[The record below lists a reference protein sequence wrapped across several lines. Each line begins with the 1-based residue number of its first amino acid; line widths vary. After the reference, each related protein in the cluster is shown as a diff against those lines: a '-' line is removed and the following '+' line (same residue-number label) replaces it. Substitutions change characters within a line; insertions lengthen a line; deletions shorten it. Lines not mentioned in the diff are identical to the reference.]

1 MPLYLAPGLMA
12 ESPFHL
18 ADDSPQQLAALDLGS
33 NSFHMLVVQISNGR
47 IQVLDKLKE
56 MVRLAEGLDA
66 RDDLAEPV
74 AQRALD
80 CLERFGQRL
89 REIPPTNVRVVGTN
103 TLRRANNASNF
114 IRRAEAALGHTVE
127 IISGREE
134 ARLIYLGVSHA
145 LEDDF
150 ERRLVVDIGG
160 GSTELILGRRF
171 EPELMESLFMGCVGV
186 SRTYFADGRIRSAQ
200 FQEAINHAK
209 QELEPIERA
218 YSERGWDTVVG
229 ASGTILATQE
239 VLRAMGVDQS
249 CITFEGLEQIRRS
262 IVQAKTIDN
271 LSLPGLPAER
281 AAVFPGGLA
290 ILYAIFETLGIARMQ
305 ATSGAL
311 REGVIH
317 DLLGRAKQQDVREN
331 TVRDLASRYHIDEK
345 HARRVRE
352 TATGL
357 LAQAAN
363 AWQLTD
369 PADKLLLS
377 WAADLHE
384 IGMDIAH
391 TQYHKHGGYLLQH
404 MDMPGFSS
412 SDQQHLAALV
422 RAHRRKFPTTET
434 LFQGAESTRV
444 IRLATLLRLAAVL
457 HRNRLSRPLPHVAL
471 SVQDQQICLT
481 LPESWLRRHPLTRL
495 DLQQEAAYLNAA
507 AIELK
512 ISNC

>member
-1 MPLYLAPGLMA
+1 MA
-12 ESPFHL
+12 EL
-18 ADDSPQQLAALDLGS
+18 TYQLTDDQPQQLAAVDLGS
-33 NSFHMLVVQISNGR
+33 NSFHMLVVQVSGGR
-47 IQVLDKLKE
+47 VQILDKLKE

-66 RDDLAEPV
+66 RDDLQEPV
-74 AQRALD
+74 MQRALD

-89 REIPPTNVRVVGTN
+89 RELPPRNVRVVGTN
-103 TLRRANNASNF
+103 TLRRANNAADF

-127 IISGREE
+127 IIPGREE

-145 LEDDF
+145 LEDDHD
-150 ERRLVVDIGG
+150 RRLVIDIGG

-171 EPELMESLFMGCVGV
+171 KPELMESLFMGCVGV

-200 FQEAINHAK
+200 FQEAVNHAR

-239 VLRAMGVDQS
+239 VLRAMGLEQS
-249 CITFEGLEQIRRS
+249 HITLAGLEEIRRA
-262 IVQAKTIDN
+262 ILAAKSLDS

-281 AAVFPGGLA
+281 AAVFPGGIA
-290 ILYAIFETLGIARMQ
+290 ILYAIFDRLGIDRMQ
-305 ATSGAL
+305 ASSGAL

-317 DLLGRAKQQDVREN
+317 DLLGRAQHQDVRES
-331 TVRDLASRYHIDEK
+331 TVRDLMARYHVDDK

-352 TATGL
+352 TALGL
-357 LAQAAN
+357 LAQVAD

-369 PADKLLLS
+369 PNERLLLS
-377 WAADLHE
+377 WAAELHE

-412 SDQQHLAALV
+412 WDQQQMAALV
-422 RAHRRKFPTTET
+422 RAHRRKFPIAEPM
-434 LFQGAESTRV
+434 FNGADSTRM
-444 IRLATLLRLAAVL
+444 IRLAVLLRLATVL
-457 HRNRLSRPLPHVAL
+457 HRNRVSRPLPHAAFKVL
-471 SVQDQQICLT
+471 GRNQLCLT

-495 DLQQEAAYLNAA
+495 DLQQEAAYLTAA
-507 AIELK
+507 DVELL